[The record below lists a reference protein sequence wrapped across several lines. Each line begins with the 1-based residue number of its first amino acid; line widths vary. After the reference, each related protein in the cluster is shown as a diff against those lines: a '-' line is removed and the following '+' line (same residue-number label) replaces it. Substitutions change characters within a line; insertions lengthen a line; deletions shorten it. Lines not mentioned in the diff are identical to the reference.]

1 VATVTERSVHV
12 NGIDLHLAEA
22 GPGSG
27 PPVVLLH
34 GFPESWKM
42 WRHQVPALAGAGHR
56 VLAPDLR
63 GFGETSRPA
72 EVEAYKLRTLVADVT
87 GLLDLLGIER
97 AAVVG
102 HDWGA
107 GLAWRVAMF
116 APGRVERLV
125 VVSVGHPLAGI
136 ATGLAQWRM
145 SWYMMWFL
153 LPGVAERVLP
163 ADDWAFYRRWAWNDA
178 ERGQDPDLD
187 RQLADLSRAG
197 ALVAGLNW
205 YRANIDPV
213 AFVAPDPARFSLPTV
228 ACPTMGVWS
237 SDDFALTEAQMTHS
251 ERYVTGPWRYE
262 RIEAVDHWVPVHAPD
277 RLNRLLLEFLP
288 GEPAQPPQPS

>member
-125 VVSVGHPLAGI
+125 AVSVGHPLAGI

-163 ADDWAFYRRWAWNDA
+163 
-178 ERGQDPDLD
+178 
-187 RQLADLSRAG
+187 
-197 ALVAGLNW
+197 
-205 YRANIDPV
+205 
-213 AFVAPDPARFSLPTV
+213 PT
-228 ACPTMGVWS
+228 
-237 SDDFALTEAQMTHS
+237 
-251 ERYVTGPWRYE
+251 TGPSTAAGPGTTPSVARTPTSTASW
-262 RIEAVDHWVPVHAPD
+262 PTCPAPAPWSPASTGTGPTSTRSLRRPRPGPLLAPHG
-277 RLNRLLLEFLP
+277 RLPHHGRVVQRRLS
-288 GEPAQPPQPS
+288 PSPRRS

>member
-1 VATVTERSVHV
+1 
-12 NGIDLHLAEA
+12 
-22 GPGSG
+22 
-27 PPVVLLH
+27 VVLLH

-42 WRHQVPALAGAGHR
+42 WRHQLSALAGAGHR

-63 GFGETSRPA
+63 GFGETTRPPA
-72 EVEAYKLRTLVADVT
+72 VEDYKLRALVADVT
-87 GLLDLLGIER
+87 GLLDLLGIGR

-116 APGRVERLV
+116 APDRVERLV
-125 VVSVGHPLAGI
+125 AVSVGHPLAGI

-145 SWYMMWFL
+145 SWYMPWFL

-178 ERGQDPDLD
+178 KRGQDPDLD
-187 RQLADLSRAG
+187 RQLADLSRPG

-213 AFVAPDPARFSLPTV
+213 AFVAPDPARFSLPSV

-237 SDDFALTEAQMTHS
+237 TDDFALTEAQMTHS
-251 ERYVTGPWRYE
+251 ERFVTGPWRYE
-262 RIEAVDHWVPVHAPD
+262 RIDGVDHWVPVHAPG
-277 RLNRLLLEFLP
+277 RLNQLLLEFL
-288 GEPAQPPQPS
+288 GAAPPLGTEGLNRPLGG